1 MGTQWVHVST
11 ATRKWEG
18 LVENS
23 DGRQTSS
30 EDKPG
35 WVGGVSTWIG
45 DHLQT
50 EAVENLRE
58 GRVV

>member
-35 WVGGVSTWIG
+35 WAGGVRPGWVTTFK
-45 DHLQT
+45 QKP
-50 EAVENLRE
+50 
-58 GRVV
+58 